1 MREKTAPVR
10 AANTAAPVS
19 AALSIV
25 TATLIF
31 AITDNFVGLLAE
43 RMSVWQFHVMR
54 AAMMMPLV
62 ALVMALA
69 GQAGTLRTVRPGAV
83 LLRAAF
89 MVAALLVYYAAIP
102 AISVSLAAAGLFT
115 SPVWVTVFSVVI
127 FGERVGPG
135 RLAALVLGFAGV
147 CLVLR
152 VGAEPLQAMAV
163 APMLAGALYALG
175 VIWTRRYC
183 RDESAGALAFWSL
196 AVFLAAGLA
205 GMALT
210 PAIAGAVGHIEGTA
224 FATMPPRLPSA
235 EDVAFVFL
243 LGGAGAVGLVLIVR
257 GYRSAE
263 PTFAALF
270 DFSFLFWVPLFSWL
284 LWGER
289 LLPSAALGMALIV
302 LAGLLAV
309 GAAGRRAA
317 AGATPATPATAAVP
331 PTPTAAGPRSRP

>member
-1 MREKTAPVR
+1 MSPAL
-10 AANTAAPVS
+10 S

-54 AAMMMPLV
+54 AAMMMPIV
-62 ALVMALA
+62 ALVMALV
-69 GQAGTLRTVRPGAV
+69 GQAGTLRPVRPGAV

-89 MVAALLVYYAAIP
+89 SVSALLVYYAAIP

-115 SPVWVTVFSVVI
+115 SPIWVTVFSVTI
-127 FGERVGPG
+127 FGERIGPR

-152 VGAEPLQAMAV
+152 IGAEPVRAMAV

-175 VIWTRRYC
+175 VIWTRSYC
-183 RDESAGALAFWSL
+183 RQESAGALAFWSL
-196 AVFLAAGLA
+196 GVFLAAGLG

-210 PAIAGAVGHIEGTA
+210 PALAAAVGHVEGTG
-224 FATMPPRLPSA
+224 FATMPPRLPSM
-235 EDVAFVFL
+235 EDVAFVFV
-243 LGGAGAVGLVLIVR
+243 LGGAGAVGLVLLAR
-257 GYRSAE
+257 GYRGAE

-289 LLPSAALGMALIV
+289 LLPPAAIGMALIV

-309 GAAGRRAA
+309 SGMDRSAGPAAPTAP
-317 AGATPATPATAAVP
+317 PATRSP
-331 PTPTAAGPRSRP
+331 P